1 MKNEDLYFDSELN
14 YKIIQ
19 LSSEERDLNFD
30 QPIIVPF
37 PILVLCNSG
46 SAKVLFNL
54 EQYTITNDILFCMYP
69 NASLKPIEVSDD
81 FQCTI
86 LAFSQDAIIDS
97 TTGFKLEYF
106 ANIFAS
112 PLKVLDNPIEKN
124 IIVNQFDTLYSY
136 SLLNARFDRNIDF
149 VYGTIRNII
158 ITLAEFTQK
167 ESNNK
172 STSLNSYS
180 TTDSYFRDFMKL
192 LSQYSKTQHNVAF
205 YADKLCITPKYLNE
219 ICRKKTQKTAKE
231 VITRT
236 VIAQIKSALIVS
248 GSSVQRIAYDFNF
261 CDQSSFGKFFKKSV
275 GLAPMAFRNKNSES
289 QND

>member
-19 LSSEERDLNFD
+19 LSSEERDLNFG

-112 PLKVLDNPIEKN
+112 PFKVLDNPIEKN

>member
-19 LSSEERDLNFD
+19 LSHEEQDLHFD
-30 QPIIVPF
+30 QPIIIPF
-37 PILVLCNSG
+37 PILILCNSG

-54 EQYTITNDILFCMYP
+54 EQYTITNDVLFCMYP
-69 NASLKPIEVSDD
+69 NASLKPIEVSED

-86 LAFSQDAIIDS
+86 LAFSQDTIIDS

-136 SLLNARFDRNIDF
+136 SLLNTRFDRNIDF
-149 VYGTIRNII
+149 VYGAIRNII
-158 ITLAEFTQK
+158 ITLAEFSQK
-167 ESNNK
+167 ETSNRP
-172 STSLNSYS
+172 SSLNNYS

-261 CDQSSFGKFFKKSV
+261 CDQSSFGKFFKKAV

-289 QND
+289 SNT

>member
-112 PLKVLDNPIEKN
+112 PFKVLDNPIEKN